1 MTDIGNAKLQGQSFN
16 AMREKYAKG
25 QPAGEKRG
33 QGVEK
38 KGATLEASLS
48 LKEKTVDFLLAVKTK
63 AKDRFATQYG
73 LVKRGGE
80 ETRDFESFQYKG
92 KSLAE
97 LSPEEA
103 QALITEDGYFGVTK
117 TAERLAGF
125 VLTGAGDS
133 LERLQAGREGIQK
146 GFEEA
151 EQVWGAKLP
160 EISYRTLNKA
170 LETIDSRIQELGGGA
185 LVDVKA

>member
-16 AMREKYAKG
+16 AVRAKYAKG

-33 QGVEK
+33 QGAEK
-38 KGATLEASLS
+38 VAALEASLS
-48 LKEKTVDFLLAVKTK
+48 MQERMADFLLAVKTR
-63 AKDRFATQYG
+63 ATDRFATQYG
-73 LVKRGGE
+73 LMRRGGG
-80 ETRDFESFQYKG
+80 ETRDLENFQYKG
-92 KSLAE
+92 KSLVD

-103 QALITEDGYFGVTK
+103 QSLIAEDGYFGVAK

-146 GFEEA
+146 GFQEA
-151 EQVWGAKLP
+151 EQVWGGKLP
-160 EISYRTLNKA
+160 EISYQTLDKA
-170 LETIDSRIQELGGGA
+170 LEMIDARIQELGGGA

>member
-1 MTDIGNAKLQGQSFN
+1 MTDIGNAKLQRQSFN

-38 KGATLEASLS
+38 GATLEASLS
-48 LKEKTVDFLLAVKTK
+48 LKEKTVDFLLTVQTR

-73 LVKRGGE
+73 LMKRSGGEKRGLE
-80 ETRDFESFQYKG
+80 NFQYKG
-92 KSLAE
+92 KFLAD

-103 QALITEDGYFGVTK
+103 QSLIAEDGYFGVTK

-133 LERLQAGREGIQK
+133 LERLQAGREGLQK
-146 GFEEA
+146 GFKEA
-151 EQVWGAKLP
+151 EQVWGGKLP
-160 EISYRTLNKA
+160 EISYQTLDKA
-170 LETIDSRIQELGGGA
+170 LEMIDARIQALGGGA

>member
-1 MTDIGNAKLQGQSFN
+1 MADIGNAKLQGQSFN
-16 AMREKYAKG
+16 AMRAQYAKV

-33 QGVEK
+33 QGSEK
-38 KGATLEASLS
+38 VTTLEASLAMQ
-48 LKEKTVDFLLAVKTK
+48 EKTVDFLLAAKTK

-80 ETRDFESFQYKG
+80 ETRDLESFQYKG
-92 KSLAE
+92 KSLAD

-103 QALITEDGYFGVTK
+103 QTLIAEDGYFGVTK

-151 EQVWGAKLP
+151 EQAWGGKLP
-160 EISYRTLNKA
+160 EISYQTLNKA
-170 LETIDSRIQELGGGA
+170 LEMIDARIQELGGGA